1 MGAVIDL
8 IDEAE
13 EAGVVFALKGD
24 GVVLRGDPVVVPEW
38 LPLLRPYRRDV
49 LVEIQR
55 RQPGEFRVHI
65 PGRPVFG
72 VNCPQGI
79 DAVRAQW
86 PAATTVERTK

>member
-1 MGAVIDL
+1 MGTVIDL

-24 GVVLRGDPVVVPEW
+24 GVVVRGDPVVVPEW
-38 LPLLRPYRRDV
+38 LPTLRQHRREV
-49 LVEIQR
+49 LIEIQK
-55 RQPGEFRVHI
+55 RQPGEFRVCI

-79 DAVRAQW
+79 ESVRAQW
-86 PAATTVERTK
+86 PAARVERTK